1 MDILEKLL
9 ERGATVDFQDR
20 VSRRPDIRWEADGT
34 SRISQLPFLVH
45 FWHKNLPQG
54 QIPPLMC
61 CRVIDG
67 PHLFSCFPHKSGLD

>member
-20 VSRRPDIRWEADGT
+20 VSRRADIRWESGGT

-45 FWHKNLPQG
+45 MGHKNLPQG
-54 QIPPLMC
+54 
-61 CRVIDG
+61 RH
-67 PHLFSCFPHKSGLD
+67 HL